1 MEREGG
7 REEALGGQVSDSWV
21 QTEDEV
27 LETLGRPWWVREGS
41 QRDGKDVSEGIT
53 GQQEK
58 ASVRK
63 NYTSQGQ
70 EGLDSCRSQWCTRW
84 LRGACHVPP

>member
-7 REEALGGQVSDSWV
+7 REEALGGQVWMSS
-21 QTEDEV
+21 
-27 LETLGRPWWVREGS
+27 RWWVREGS

-63 NYTSQGQ
+63 
-70 EGLDSCRSQWCTRW
+70 D
-84 LRGACHVPP
+84 

>member
-1 MEREGG
+1 M
-7 REEALGGQVSDSWV
+7 
-21 QTEDEV
+21 
-27 LETLGRPWWVREGS
+27 REGS

-63 NYTSQGQ
+63 DYTSQGQ
-70 EGLDSCRSQWCTRW
+70 EGLDSCRSMWCTRW
-84 LRGACHVPP
+84 LRYLPGPP